1 MPQRSPAAPKPL
13 VLINKGGGSAGDD
26 AAKDIRAALRAQ
38 GILADIESIDGDK
51 AAKRAAAAVKKGVKL
66 VIAAGGD
73 GTMSAVAGALADT
86 KTALGLIPL
95 GTLNHLARD
104 LGIPL
109 DIDKAAAVV
118 AASKTQKIDL
128 AELNGRVFVNNSAI
142 GLYPLMV
149 VDREAQQ
156 KRLGRSKGLA
166 MIVASLRTLVR
177 FHHQRLSL
185 TVNDSKERI
194 DTPLLFVGNND
205 YRTDI
210 GAAGKRD
217 SLDRGHLCV
226 MVMRHNNRRGLVAAA
241 IRALFNRARDNDMI
255 RLEDVERLRVDSSSQ
270 WLTVSLDGEVLS
282 QSTPLDYRIRK
293 RALNVVSPPAGAK
306 P

>member
-1 MPQRSPAAPKPL
+1 M
-13 VLINKGGGSAGDD
+13 LINKGGGSAGDD
-26 AAKDIRAALRAQ
+26 AVKDIRAALRTH
-38 GILADIESIDGDK
+38 GILADIETIDGGD
-51 AAKRAAAAVKKGVKL
+51 AAKRAAAAVRKGVKL

-73 GTMSAVAGALADT
+73 GTMSAVAGALAGT

-104 LGIPL
+104 ICIPL
-109 DIDKAAAVV
+109 DIDKAAAVL
-118 AASKTQKIDL
+118 ANGKTRKIDL

-166 MIVASLRTLVR
+166 LIVASLRTLVR
-177 FHHQRLSL
+177 FRHQRLSL

-205 YRTDI
+205 YRTDL
-210 GAAGKRD
+210 GGAGKRE
-217 SLDRGHLCV
+217 SLDGGHLCV
-226 MVMRHNNRRGLVAAA
+226 MVMRHKNRRGLIAAA
-241 IRALFNRARDNDMI
+241 IRALFKRAREDDMI
-255 RLEDVERLRVDSSSQ
+255 RLENVTRLRVDNHRQS
-270 WLTVSLDGEVLS
+270 LTVSLDGEVLN
-282 QSTPLDYRIRK
+282 QTTPLDYRIRK
-293 RALNVVSPPAGAK
+293 RALNVVTPRSKSK